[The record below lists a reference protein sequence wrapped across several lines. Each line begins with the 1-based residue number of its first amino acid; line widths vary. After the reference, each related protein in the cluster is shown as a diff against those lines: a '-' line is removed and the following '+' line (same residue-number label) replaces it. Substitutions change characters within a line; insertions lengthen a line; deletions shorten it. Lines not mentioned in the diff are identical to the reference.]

1 MMTNTTPEAAKRTA
15 MLKSRFE
22 EKKALV
28 ENTRKEM
35 GICLLAMAADS
46 IVEAFPDAVTL
57 TFYADEDEFGP
68 VIEAEKLIDSKGV
81 DLFEGS
87 YGHQGLVSDIL
98 SEYNAE
104 LLALVADQ
112 PCNLKAITGWSE

>member
-1 MMTNTTPEAAKRTA
+1 MTKASPENSKRTA
-15 MLKSRFE
+15 MLKKRFE
-22 EKKALV
+22 EKKTLV
-28 ENTRKEM
+28 EKTRREM
-35 GICLLAMAADS
+35 GTCLLAMAADS

-68 VIEAEKLIDSKGV
+68 VIEAEKLIDANGV
-81 DLFEGS
+81 DLFEGT
-87 YGHQGLVSDIL
+87 YGPQGLVSEIL